1 MWRLMVLLLVLLN
14 LGVFARGQ
22 GWLLA
27 YGWGT
32 TQQHEPQRVTQQIRP
47 EALVVLTDKAD
58 AAHTAASAPE
68 PAPALTPAEPV
79 ASSCWQSGELDEAQ
93 VDTLRPLLTAKLP
106 PGAWVLDESRLPAR
120 WMVYMGPYNQATEL
134 AKKREQLTELKV
146 KFFALS
152 NTALSP
158 GFSLGVFSTE
168 ESAKTGLQDLVKR
181 GVRSARVIQERQ
193 ASVTYHLRLPSIS
206 AADLAALD
214 SLQAALPGK
223 PLVLCPQ
230 PASAPEQ
237 AAASAP
243 GAATSQP

>member
-1 MWRLMVLLLVLLN
+1 MLRLMLVLLVLLN

-27 YGWGT
+27 YGWGPT
-32 TQQHEPQRVTQQIRP
+32 PQHEPHRLSQQIRP
-47 EALVVLTDKAD
+47 EALVVLADKAD
-58 AAHTAASAPE
+58 AAQVAASAPE
-68 PAPALTPAEPV
+68 PAPASAPAEPV

-93 VDTLRPLLTAKLP
+93 VEALRPLLAAQLP
-106 PGAWVLDESRLPAR
+106 PGAWVLDENRLPAR

-146 KFFALS
+146 KFFVLS

-193 ASVTYHLRLPSIS
+193 ASVAYHLRLPSIS
-206 AADLAALD
+206 AADQAALD
-214 SLQAALPGK
+214 SLQAALPGN

-230 PASAPEQ
+230 PATAPEQ

-243 GAATSQP
+243 SAATSQP